1 MILKKL
7 NYLKSIIKAL
17 NIIQKSILF
26 LLLINLSIIPY
37 WLMIN
42 LNGPLEYGGCGSIK
56 YLFEAEY
63 GGYFADGYCRGITLP
78 ELLIWLFSNLVL
90 IFGIY
95 LFTSDRKKEY

>member
-7 NYLKSIIKAL
+7 NYLMNVIKAL
-17 NIIQKSILF
+17 NVIQKSILF
-26 LLLINLSIIPY
+26 LLLINLSIIPF

-42 LNGPLEYGGCGSIK
+42 LNGPLEYGGCSGIK
-56 YLFEAEY
+56 YLLTAEY

-90 IFGIY
+90 IFGIF
-95 LFTSDRKKEY
+95 LFSSDRKK